1 MNIIVFALYVV
12 LNGTEEPTITSY
24 WINQRHCLNDARQLS
39 QRQENY
45 KAVQAW
51 CEPIMVN
58 PQDVKIF
65 GYEVQDE

>member
-12 LNGTEEPTITSY
+12 LGEEPILTSY

-45 KAVQAW
+45 RAVQAW

-58 PQDVKIF
+58 PQQVKIF

>member
-12 LNGTEEPTITSY
+12 LDTEPILTGY

-45 KAVQAW
+45 RAVQAW
-51 CEPIMVN
+51 CKPIMVD
-58 PQDVKIF
+58 PQQVKIF
-65 GYEVQDE
+65 GYEVKEDE